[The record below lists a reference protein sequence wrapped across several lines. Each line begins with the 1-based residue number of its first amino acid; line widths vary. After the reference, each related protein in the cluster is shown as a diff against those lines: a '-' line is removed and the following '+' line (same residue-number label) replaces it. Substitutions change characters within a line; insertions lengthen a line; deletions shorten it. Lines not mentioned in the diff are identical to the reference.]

1 MFLIMPFMPHH
12 IDEFRCECCTVP
24 SVSSLHVSFAVFLD
38 ELQNKPEVVPAPL
51 ALLFLNSKSVEHT
64 SPWSHFYHDK
74 SLFLRL
80 PVIGCWHFDKRQRS
94 RSAGLL
100 GGVWIRAGCFY
111 ICHRAPGLRPRSD
124 PDLSSAPPGKLPINP
139 AWLGWEWAQ
148 ASPPNLPPHSRST
161 VQASEPYQSRCN
173 FSFHLGGLPA
183 TVIPSLVLDT
193 CNVIYMPLFLQII
206 RRFLWR

>member
-100 GGVWIRAGCFY
+100 GGV
-111 ICHRAPGLRPRSD
+111 
-124 PDLSSAPPGKLPINP
+124 
-139 AWLGWEWAQ
+139 
-148 ASPPNLPPHSRST
+148 
-161 VQASEPYQSRCN
+161 
-173 FSFHLGGLPA
+173 
-183 TVIPSLVLDT
+183 
-193 CNVIYMPLFLQII
+193 
-206 RRFLWR
+206 